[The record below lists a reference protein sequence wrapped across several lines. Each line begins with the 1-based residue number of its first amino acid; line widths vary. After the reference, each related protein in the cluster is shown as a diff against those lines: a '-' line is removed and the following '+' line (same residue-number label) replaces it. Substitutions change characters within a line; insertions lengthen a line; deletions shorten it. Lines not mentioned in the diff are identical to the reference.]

1 VSCTVAFVL
10 LSYRPDFPAGIERS
24 VAALAEG
31 VRRLGHRPLIVA
43 GGPAAPE
50 DAREPCLVRLESVS
64 LPWPATARDVEAV
77 LADPAPV
84 ADEVRAVLGSHDVA
98 AACWAEPLWGL
109 GWLSPAPDGTR
120 TALMVHKIRPAGEER
135 WRAALAAA
143 DVVCPASDWLAAEA
157 GRAGY
162 GGDGSWVTVP
172 NALLTDPDPVTA
184 DDREQLRAVGP
195 VRIAA
200 RADPEK
206 GIPEFLAAIPDGWTR
221 PVEVVL
227 ADAGFELRPGVQQ
240 DVAARCKDQAS
251 SRPDVITLLPALGW
265 REVPPFLARAAATV
279 ICSTEPETFCF
290 TAAEALAGGT
300 PVVCYDFGNVPL
312 LTGPAGLAVPAGSGP
327 AALWDALARLLS
339 DPAAYH
345 RASRAALA
353 RVAPLVP
360 QQSAATLLRALRV

>member
-1 VSCTVAFVL
+1 VSTVAFVL

-31 VRRLGHRPLIVA
+31 VRRLGHSPLIVA
-43 GGPAAPE
+43 GGPAAPG
-50 DAREPCLVRLESVS
+50 DTAEPCLVRLKSVS
-64 LPWPATARDVEAV
+64 LPWPATARDVESA
-77 LADPAPV
+77 LADPGPV
-84 ADEVRAVLGSHDVA
+84 VDEVRAVLAAHDAA

-109 GWLSPAPDGTR
+109 GWLSPAPAGTR

-143 DVVCPASDWLAAEA
+143 DVICPASDWLAAEA
-157 GRAGY
+157 AHAGY
-162 GGDGSWVTVP
+162 GGNRWTTVP
-172 NALLTDPDPVTA
+172 NALLADPAPVPEPA
-184 DDREQLRAVGP
+184 REQLRAAGP

-221 PVEVVL
+221 PVQVVL

-251 SRPDVITLLPALGW
+251 RRLDVITLLPALGW

-279 ICSTEPETFCF
+279 ICSIEPETFCF

-312 LTGPAGLAVPAGSGP
+312 LTGPADLAVPPGSGP
-327 AALWDALARLLS
+327 EALWDALARLLS
-339 DPAAYH
+339 SPAAYH
-345 RASRAALA
+345 QAARAAPA
-353 RVAPLVP
+353 RVAPLVS